1 MIKNNIIL
9 MILSLE
15 LFGCGYFDKQV
26 SDTKLNC
33 AIDVSEQ
40 AVKQLIQCAQIGDA
54 VSQYNLGVKYREGID
69 VQQDFEQGFHWT
81 QRAAAQGLAEAEANL
96 SWFYETGLGV
106 PKNPEQAFLWAE
118 KAAKKKI
125 PLAINNLGSYYQKGF
140 GTAVNLEKGAAYFR
154 QAAEEGNLSLAQ
166 VNLGFAYFY
175 GNGVPQNTERA
186 LFWTKKAAEQGDS
199 QAMANLGKF
208 YKELGQLN
216 EAFMWTEKAAAT
228 GNPLAEANLGFM
240 YAHGVG
246 VNTDKDKAWFWLDK
260 SMKQNNS
267 YAFFLM
273 GTLHSQS
280 NPTFPYDEAKAYKY
294 YQQAAEMGNAN
305 AQNNLANWLMNGRYI
320 PKNETEALKWYEKAA
335 ENGLP
340 IAIRTL
346 IKIYGEGSKDI
357 PKDEAKKQH
366 WQNKLSEQ

>member
-1 MIKNNIIL
+1 MMKKNIIL
-9 MILSLE
+9 MMLSLV
-15 LFGCGYFDKQV
+15 LFGCGYFEKQA
-26 SDTKLNC
+26 SNTKPIC
-33 AIDVSEQ
+33 AIDVSDQ
-40 AVKQLIQCAQIGDA
+40 SVKQLIQCAKNGEVI
-54 VSQYNLGVKYREGID
+54 SQYNLGVKYRDGLD
-69 VQQDFEQGFHWT
+69 VQQDFEQGFYWT

-96 SWFYETGLGV
+96 SWFYETGFGV
-106 PKNPEQAFLWAE
+106 SKNPEQAFLWAE

-125 PLAINNLGSYYQKGF
+125 PLAINNLGSYYQKGL
-140 GTAVNLEKGAAYFR
+140 GTAINLEKGAAYFR
-154 QAAEEGNLSLAQ
+154 QAAEEGLSLAQ

-175 GNGVPQNTERA
+175 GNGVPQNTEQA
-186 LFWTKKAAEQGDS
+186 LLWTKKAAEQGDS

-208 YKELGQLN
+208 YKELEQPN

-246 VNTDKDKAWFWLDK
+246 VNANKDKAWFWLDK
-260 SMKQNNS
+260 SMKKNNS

-280 NPTFPYDEAKAYKY
+280 NPTFPYDEAKAYEY
-294 YQQAAEMGNAN
+294 YQKAAEMGDVN

-320 PKNETEALKWYEKAA
+320 PKNEIKALKWYEKAA

-340 IAIRTL
+340 IAMQTL
-346 IKIYGEGSKDI
+346 IKIYGEGSEDI
-357 PKDEAKKQH
+357 PKDEAKKQY
-366 WQNKLSEQ
+366 WQSKLSGQ